1 MDIGNVIA
9 VIFVGLAIIA
19 VFVAVERRGLKIKKQ
34 QEERMRGP
42 IATVGPQTSL
52 IQEDVKTTP
61 TGHVCAFFLAVAIL
75 ISIVIFA
82 ASQTVFGQIEAGIVL
97 IASGLLFGM
106 GIVLGRERSFRVYP
120 INQVQQDKGG

>member
-1 MDIGNVIA
+1 MALLDGNREQRPNETE
-9 VIFVGLAIIA
+9 FV
-19 VFVAVERRGLKIKKQ
+19 
-34 QEERMRGP
+34 
-42 IATVGPQTSL
+42 
-52 IQEDVKTTP
+52 DVKTTP